1 MHPRAAGRQAM
12 AVGAWP
18 VGRCFSDPGFFVD
31 SKRGACVPTLCT
43 KIDDFKR
50 NDPIRA

>member
-31 SKRGACVPTLCT
+31 SKRGHVFPHFVQKLTTLSAM
-43 KIDDFKR
+43 I
-50 NDPIRA
+50 P